1 MVALLM
7 KVAPRLQRIVQRTVE
22 VRPDEVRALLWSF
35 LFFFF
40 VLASYYM
47 LRAVREERAVA
58 SGVASIPR
66 LFRATFYVILAVTP
80 VWAALVAR
88 VRRSLLLP
96 LVYRFFIV
104 NLVVFYALFRLDAW
118 ALLAAKLFFVWLSV
132 YSLLAVAVFW
142 SFMADIFTHEQSRR
156 LFGFISAG
164 GSAGA
169 IAGPLLTS
177 MVVERID
184 PASLL
189 LVSAALLE
197 GAARCVRPLTS
208 WQQSQQGD
216 DGHPDRPVGG
226 SALAGIKTV
235 FSSPY
240 LLAIALYVVF
250 ATIAG
255 TFGYVL
261 QARLVA
267 ATTLSPAART
277 ALFARMDLA
286 ANAITTVLQA
296 LVVGRL
302 MSRLGVTASIVMAPP
317 LMAASFAVQAVYPGL
332 AASTALQV
340 FRRAVA
346 FGVVTPALHV
356 LFTVVD
362 REQKYKAK
370 AFIDIV
376 VYRGGDVLGSS
387 AVNALFAAG
396 LAAPAVALAV
406 LPVGAVWLA
415 VAALVGKRHR
425 RLAQAGAGGDLR

>member
-1 MVALLM
+1 MVTPLM
-7 KVAPRLQRIVQRTVE
+7 KVRLQRIVD
-22 VRPDEVRALLWSF
+22 VRPEEVRALLWSF

-40 VLASYYM
+40 VLTSYYI
-47 LRAVREERAVA
+47 LRAVREERVVA

-66 LFRATFYVILAVTP
+66 LFQVTFMVILAITP
-80 VWAALVAR
+80 VWGALVSR

-96 LVYRFFIV
+96 LLYRFFIA
-104 NLVVFYALFRLDAW
+104 NLVVFYAMFRLDAW
-118 ALLAAKLFFVWLSV
+118 ALVAARLFFVWLSV
-132 YSLLAVAVFW
+132 YILVAVAVFW
-142 SFMADIFTHEQSRR
+142 SLMADVFTPEQSRR

-177 MVVERID
+177 LVVERID

-189 LVSAALLE
+189 LVSAALIE
-197 GAARCVRPLTS
+197 GAARCVGPVTR
-208 WQQSQQGD
+208 WQGARQGD
-216 DGHPDRPVGG
+216 RAAGATDRPVGG
-226 SALAGIKTV
+226 SALSGIKTV

-240 LLAIALYVVF
+240 LLAIALYLAF
-250 ATIAG
+250 ATLAG

-286 ANAITTVLQA
+286 ASAITTLLQA

-302 MSRLGVTASIVMAPP
+302 MSRLGVTATIVIAPP
-317 LMAASFAVQAVYPGL
+317 LMAASFVLQAFYPGL
-332 AASTALQV
+332 TASTGLQV
-340 FRRAVA
+340 FRRALA
-346 FGVVTPALHV
+346 FGVVSPALHV
-356 LFTVVD
+356 LFTVLD

-370 AFIDIV
+370 AFIDTV

-387 AVNALFAAG
+387 AVKALFEAG

-406 LPVGAVWLA
+406 VPVGAVWLA
-415 VAALVGKRHR
+415 VAVFIGKRHR
-425 RLAQAGAGGDLR
+425 RLTEAAGGADLR